1 MPDTNYQ
8 ALINMYRRSLPP
20 GRITDYRID
29 GLDHLGI
36 PVVSVDHFRD
46 DGGSANGIGYGAS
59 EEAARLGAYGE
70 LCEELHLDLS
80 FHELEQ
86 RRGSYRELV
95 DQIGA
100 HSVIDPLTLVLPAGC
115 DYTEGTPLVWVPI
128 TAVDDGSQQ
137 WCPAE
142 FVATSDS
149 QIDYPAKMTVCI
161 RNGSGAGDT
170 LERALLHGALELLQR
185 DGNADCFR
193 ALDRG
198 VVIET
203 EDLPM
208 DVRELLSSLAERGLT
223 VIPKLAR
230 TTCGCVSL
238 YAVGDDTTQDPFPF
252 SVTGCGEA
260 ADPDTATALRKAI
273 LECASSHSRKRF
285 DNLPFDAKRKLLPE
299 GTEAKLKDIKLD
311 EEEQR
316 ALRAM
321 YDWTQLDAS
330 QLREKLADSVFRR
343 AATVNYASL
352 PTFEED
358 DIDARW
364 NFVRRQLEVRGLRP
378 YYFRATTTRGACEVV
393 KVIVP
398 GIEMEFASYH
408 RVGKRGV
415 QRLQADDPFKLLH
428 RQAGPGRKEIMLPAT
443 VNDGMGG
450 PFYLDTNRL
459 DELIDPLYALYREP
473 TAHAAVLAEET
484 GYFTASVESR

>member
-1 MPDTNYQ
+1 MSETNY
-8 ALINMYRRSLPP
+8 ASLIDMYRSSLPP

-46 DGGSANGIGYGAS
+46 GGGAANGIGYGAT
-59 EEAARLGAYGE
+59 ENAARLGAYGE

-86 RRGSYRELV
+86 RHGSYRELV
-95 DQIGA
+95 THFGVDR
-100 HSVIDPLTLVLPAGC
+100 VIDPLTLVLPAGS
-115 DYTEGTPLVWVPI
+115 DYDNDTPLVWVPV
-128 TAVDDGSQQ
+128 TAIDDGSKH

-149 QIDYPAKMTVCI
+149 QIDYPHKMTTCI

-198 VVIET
+198 RVIET
-203 EDLPM
+203 EHLPE
-208 DVRELLSSLAERGLT
+208 DIKQLLRTLADRGLN
-223 VIPKLAR
+223 VIPKVAR

-238 YAVGDDTTQDPFPF
+238 YAVGDDTTDDPFPF

-260 ADPDTATALRKAI
+260 ADPDTSTALRKAI

-285 DNLPFDAKRKLLPE
+285 DNLPFRDKRDLLPE
-299 GTEAKLKDIKLD
+299 GAEARLRDIHLG

-321 YDWTQLDAS
+321 YEWTQLNS
-330 QLREKLADSVFRR
+330 GQLRQRLADSVFRR
-343 AATVNYASL
+343 ETLVPFGSL
-352 PTFEED
+352 PTFAAAD
-358 DIDARW
+358 VKTRW
-364 NFVRRQLEVRGLRP
+364 EYVLKQLQDRGLRP
-378 YYFRATTTRGACEVV
+378 YYFRAVTTRGACEVV
-393 KVIVP
+393 KLIVP

-408 RVGKRGV
+408 RIGRRGV
-415 QRLQADDPFKLLH
+415 QRLLAEDPFHLLH
-428 RQAGPGRKEIMLPAT
+428 RKAGRGRKEVRLPDKI
-443 VNDGMGG
+443 NHEMGG
-450 PFYLDTNRL
+450 PFYLDTDHL
-459 DELIDPLYALYREP
+459 DEIIDPLYALYREP

-484 GYFTASVESR
+484 GYFNTSVES